1 MGRKLF
7 VGNLSYAM
15 TDATLA
21 QLFEAHGVVCN
32 AEVVIDAE
40 SGLSKG
46 LGYVRMASDV
56 DAASAIAA
64 LQGRLIDGRRISV
77 VAAKSQDEPSD
88 PPPRYGGGRSSRGG
102 GRHGRPGVSDF
113 E

>member
-7 VGNLSYAM
+7 VGNLSYAV

-32 AEVVIDAE
+32 AEVVIDSD

-56 DAASAIAA
+56 DAESAIAA
-64 LQGRLIDGRRISV
+64 LQGRLIDGRKIT
-77 VAAKSQDEPSD
+77 VAPAKSQDEP
-88 PPPRYGGGRSSRGG
+88 PAPAPRYGSGRSGRGG
-102 GRHGRPGVSDF
+102 GRHRRPLVSDF